1 MQSQWFVI
9 HTLSGQEQKVKE
21 SIEKRIKP
29 EEMGEDFIK
38 EVLVPME
45 KVVEVRNQKKTV
57 STRKLWPGYVFVDM
71 VLLDENNR
79 IIEQP
84 WYFIKE
90 TQGVIGFV
98 GGEPP
103 MPTPTEEVESI
114 KAQISASEETE
125 RPKVSFAV
133 GETVKINNGPF
144 LNFSGV
150 IEEIEPER
158 GKLKVTVNI
167 FGRNTPVELEYW
179 QVENGRSRKKI
190 SVSQST
196 VQFLWQRK
204 LPDRSNCRSRPA
216 RRIPRRPSA
225 PRSVST
231 ASTSWASARS
241 LTPKTKDQAGMIIP
255 VVITVYQDK
264 SFTFITK
271 SPPASVLLK
280 KAAGITAGSK
290 TPNKEKVGKVTRKQV
305 LDIVKMKKEDLNA
318 TSEEAAIRV
327 IAGTARSMGIEVVG

>member
-1 MQSQWFVI
+1 MRLAHVGRIEGFDRGGDHHDRVVRCVLLRGRYRVLLFGTVNFDYVTHRKIIMRSQWFVI
-9 HTLSGQEQKVKE
+9 HTLSGQEGKVKE
-21 SIEKRIKP
+21 SIEKRIKTD
-29 EEMGEDFIK
+29 EMGEYIK

-71 VLLDENNR
+71 VLLDEDKR
-79 IIEQP
+79 IIEKP

-103 MPTPTEEVESI
+103 VPTPAEEVESI

-125 RPKVSFAV
+125 KPKVAFNV

-179 QVENGRSRKKI
+179 QVE
-190 SVSQST
+190 
-196 VQFLWQRK
+196 
-204 LPDRSNCRSRPA
+204 
-216 RRIPRRPSA
+216 
-225 PRSVST
+225 
-231 ASTSWASARS
+231 
-241 LTPKTKDQAGMIIP
+241 
-255 VVITVYQDK
+255 
-264 SFTFITK
+264 
-271 SPPASVLLK
+271 
-280 KAAGITAGSK
+280 KA
-290 TPNKEKVGKVTRKQV
+290 
-305 LDIVKMKKEDLNA
+305 
-318 TSEEAAIRV
+318 
-327 IAGTARSMGIEVVG
+327 